1 MYLLFAI
8 PQHDLVGVE
17 WTEGVESSQL
27 GLLRFPYY
35 QDGVLDF
42 DPACTDDYRVVVQ
55 KCKERGVSQRGAIV
69 EWARLNPG
77 FIPDFILQMQSN
89 PEFLRWFK
97 SYYDTLRLMYKRLVE
112 LDLPFIPELEEDLSK
127 SFREQAKTERVKYE
141 EAVIVAA
148 DRRERVRWMEDGLAQ
163 LDMLDQGRLLHR
175 LPQMTIRKRVKRGR
189 SRSRSASRSNN
200 RMFKH
205 RKTSEIIQVEILTEK
220 LSVPVPVK
228 QFQFQT
234 VSKTD
239 GSTVVPRDEVSL
251 RVRPVSPLPGTS
263 SAASRYPTARK
274 GVVATAISESEYLDN
289 QLAKDSSDDDNNF
302 QFVVPKDLLDS
313 FLA

>member
-1 MYLLFAI
+1 
-8 PQHDLVGVE
+8 
-17 WTEGVESSQL
+17 
-27 GLLRFPYY
+27 
-35 QDGVLDF
+35 
-42 DPACTDDYRVVVQ
+42 
-55 KCKERGVSQRGAIV
+55 
-69 EWARLNPG
+69 
-77 FIPDFILQMQSN
+77 
-89 PEFLRWFK
+89 
-97 SYYDTLRLMYKRLVE
+97 MYKQLVE

-127 SFREQAKTERVKYE
+127 SFWEQAKVERVKYE
-141 EAVIVAA
+141 ETVIVAA
-148 DRRERVRWMEDGLAQ
+148 DDRERVRWMEDGLAH
-163 LDMLDQGRLLHR
+163 LDMLDRGRLLHR
-175 LPQMTIRKRVKRGR
+175 LPQMTIRKRGKRGR

-205 RKTSEIIQVEILTEK
+205 CKTSEIIHMEILTEN

-234 VSKTD
+234 VSKSD
-239 GSTVVPRDEVSL
+239 GNTVVPRDEVSL

-263 SAASRYPTARK
+263 SAGSRYPTARK

-289 QLAKDSSDDDNNF
+289 QLAKDSSDDDNNL